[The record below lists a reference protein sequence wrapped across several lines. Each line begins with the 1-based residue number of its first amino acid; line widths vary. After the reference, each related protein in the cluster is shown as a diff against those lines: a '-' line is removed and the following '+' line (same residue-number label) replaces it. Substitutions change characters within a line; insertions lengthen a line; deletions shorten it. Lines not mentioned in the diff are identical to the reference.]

1 MIRRVI
7 TTVAAAFIAV
17 LVVAVPT
24 SFASTSA
31 LTFSPIVVTLGHVP
45 VGTTIEEAVTLTNTG
60 SDALT
65 LNSFE
70 AFGYNGNFTV
80 NPGTCTLGTTLAGGQ
95 SAKAAPSASSRHP
108 PSSAPY
114 AVNSATPALVRRRP
128 IACVAASSGVRRR
141 AG

>member
-45 VGTTIEEAVTLTNTG
+45 AGTTIEEAVTLTNTG

-95 SAKAAPSASSRHP
+95 SCTFSVLTSPSVVGAIRGQFCYTGVGETTSDRVCGRIVGSAS
-108 PSSAPY
+108 
-114 AVNSATPALVRRRP
+114 
-128 IACVAASSGVRRR
+128 
-141 AG
+141 